1 MQLFCVKSANCDLYH
16 YRHKNDTM
24 QMLFDGEI
32 ISSNE
37 SEEIFMATSSI
48 TANFAIRDEKEA
60 KASISAFLSDSR
72 STVPPVRKLTCLIY
86 AILRIVAF

>member
-1 MQLFCVKSANCDLYH
+1 
-16 YRHKNDTM
+16 
-24 QMLFDGEI
+24 
-32 ISSNE
+32 
-37 SEEIFMATSSI
+37 MATSSI